1 MLHVNKTCTEHKAW
15 IPALKIRRPLTGGR
29 AVRIRGSISTYRHVP
44 GDELPR
50 LLALL
55 GLSLRWFSTR
65 GDFTV
70 RGPLAM
76 SGDSLVVTTVGRRV
90 LLAPSV

>member
-1 MLHVNKTCTEHKAW
+1 MDSCFEDREAFDRWQGCENQ
-15 IPALKIRRPLTGGR
+15 
-29 AVRIRGSISTYRHVP
+29 GSISTYRHVP

-65 GDFTV
+65 CDFIF

-90 LLAPSV
+90 LLAPSG